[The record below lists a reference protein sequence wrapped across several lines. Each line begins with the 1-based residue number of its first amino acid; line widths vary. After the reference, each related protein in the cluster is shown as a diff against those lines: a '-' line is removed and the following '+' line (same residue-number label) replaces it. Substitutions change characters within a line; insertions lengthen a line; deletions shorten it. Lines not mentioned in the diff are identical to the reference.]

1 MKYLPTVAGV
11 LLGLLFILSSSVVLF
26 GLVPTPEIPEG
37 TPVAAFFNAF
47 GPTGYLTFVKVL
59 ELLGGILVTLPRTRN
74 AGLLILGPI
83 LVNILAFHSFVAGD
97 GILSPM
103 LIGISA
109 LALFLLWSERK
120 AWLAL
125 LNLSSRA

>member
-59 ELLGGILVTLPRTRN
+59 ELLGGILVSLPRTRN

>member
-47 GPTGYLTFVKVL
+47 GPTGYLTFVKAVSYTHL
-59 ELLGGILVTLPRTRN
+59 TLPTSD
-74 AGLLILGPI
+74 
-83 LVNILAFHSFVAGD
+83 LV
-97 GILSPM
+97 
-103 LIGISA
+103 
-109 LALFLLWSERK
+109 
-120 AWLAL
+120 
-125 LNLSSRA
+125 